1 MATNLYGKK
10 PSTTP
15 VFNTIVREQEKIYG
29 LGWPNSKESEAP
41 YFRKTSSSELIKG
54 LVRQVIGTNKGERV
68 MLPKFGVSIRKY
80 LFEPFTQ
87 NIATSVAYEIRT
99 QVQKYVPLVNIEA
112 ITVISDEN
120 LQGYGLSGFIIKVVY
135 REKETN
141 VLVELEVKA

>member
-1 MATNLYGKK
+1 MATNLYGKR

-54 LVRQVIGTNKGERV
+54 MMKQVIGTSKGERV
-68 MLPKFGVSIRKY
+68 MLPKFGVSIKEY
-80 LFEPFTQ
+80 LFEPFTK
-87 NIATSVAYEIRT
+87 NIANTVAYEIRA
-99 QVQKYVPLVNIEA
+99 QVQKYVPSVEILSV
-112 ITVISDEN
+112 TVYSNEN
-120 LQGYGLSGFIIKVVY
+120 LKGYGLSGFVINVVY

-141 VLVELEVKA
+141 VIYDLGVEV